1 MQFTAK
7 RFDPIMDRI
16 LLVTPVIIT
25 EDGAE
30 TSAQNALTFSF
41 MFSGV
46 RCIFQYAILPFI
58 LPVIG
63 IAADVAVPILLV
75 INILAMVSVVFSL
88 RRFWQIRYVHRWQY
102 LFVAIVALILLT
114 AFVWLD
120 ISALNAMA

>member
-1 MQFTAK
+1 MQFTAQ
-7 RFDPIMDRI
+7 RFDPLMDRI
-16 LLVTPVIIT
+16 LFVNPIIVT

-63 IAADVAVPILLV
+63 IAADATVPILLV
-75 INILAMVSVVFSL
+75 INILAMVSIIFSL
-88 RRFWQIRYVHRWQY
+88 RRFWTIRYTHRWQY
-102 LFVAIVALILLT
+102 LFAAIVALILLT
-114 AFVWLD
+114 AFLWLD
-120 ISALNAMA
+120 ISALNAIA